1 MPGSENQRHP
11 GRGVDGQQQPTTG
24 KIQEAEEGKA
34 TEVPKCRGD
43 ICRARHNQLCQEGQK
58 PIQSSN
64 LLK

>member
-1 MPGSENQRHP
+1 MSICPDRRT
-11 GRGVDGQQQPTTG
+11 RGTPEVDGQQQPTTG

-34 TEVPKCRGD
+34 TEVPECREL
-43 ICRARHNQLCQEGQK
+43 CRARHNQLCQEGQK